1 MLNLAAG
8 KSNALPEDNVVASY
22 VHRDKMILPGEILA
36 LRGVVLKWYDIALAE
51 TPVPDD
57 VRKTA
62 RTFLERQSLKAD
74 FLMNGGL
81 GHAIL
86 HRCGADFYFLLVS
99 TWRNENELWKSTY
112 YLDQKKNQTDFAEF
126 IFQTSHIGTFCVW
139 ELGAVWHEQ
148 QAWRRYLRSARDDAA
163 KQIYLADTYTGP
175 V

>member
-1 MLNLAAG
+1 MPNLATTMPDV
-8 KSNALPEDNVVASY
+8 LPQDNVVRSY
-22 VHRDKMILPGEILA
+22 VHRDKMIAPGEILT
-36 LRGVVLKWYDIALAE
+36 LKGVALKWYDIALAE

-57 VRKTA
+57 VRKAA
-62 RTFLERQSLKAD
+62 RAFLARESQNAG

-81 GHAIL
+81 GHSIL
-86 HRCGADFYFLLVS
+86 HRCGADFYFLLVG

-112 YLDQKKNQTDFAEF
+112 YLDQSKQQTDFAEF
-126 IFQTSHIGTFCVW
+126 IFETAHIGTFCVW

-163 KQIYLADTYTGP
+163 KKIYLADSYIGP

>member
-1 MLNLAAG
+1 MLNLAAA
-8 KSNALPEDNVVASY
+8 KSIELPADNVMRDYA
-22 VHRDKMILPGEILA
+22 HRDKMIAPGEVFSLKG
-36 LRGVVLKWYDIALAE
+36 LSLKWYDIARDE
-51 TPVPDD
+51 TPVPDG

-62 RTFLERQSLKAD
+62 RAFLGRAAKAD
-74 FLMNGGL
+74 GFLLNGGL
-81 GHAIL
+81 GFSIL

-99 TWRNENELWKSTY
+99 TWRNENELWKSTF
-112 YLDQKKNQTDFAEF
+112 YLDQKKKQTDFAEF

-163 KQIYLADTYTGP
+163 KQAYLADSYTGP